1 MPRKIVRRRRVR
13 RNPATVSTNPRR
25 RVRRNPRARRTI
37 NVRSKRAVRHVAG
50 LERMGYSSGSAIRMA
65 AAAAK
70 RSKRRKPAKKHGRSY
85 ASYVAAG
92 KKAARTRARHA
103 TSSVAPRR
111 RRKTRKAAVTSR
123 RRRKSRLVTVLHV
136 RKSTRN
142 RRRGPLTIRRYTK
155 GSRFIYRSRL
165 KRNPLNAM
173 KSMIMDGAALYGG
186 YVGSRIIGGLLQ
198 EYVLSKITALQTPDM
213 LKVKTLI
220 PSALTFVLAAFA
232 GKVLPNQP
240 KVVSAIQTGATLNL
254 LITAIKTF
262 VVPNLGTM
270 ATSAPWLA
278 GALQGI
284 DDMGFRGY
292 GYGGYGQIGEYIQ
305 QRPDLGA
312 YVQEAMAL
320 DEYVQD
326 GGGMHG
332 FDVQEALA
340 DSEVQGMQSGFAAGS
355 LARTTF
361 AV

>member
-1 MPRKIVRRRRVR
+1 MLRVG
-13 RNPATVSTNPRR
+13 PYT
-25 RVRRNPRARRTI
+25 
-37 NVRSKRAVRHVAG
+37 
-50 LERMGYSSGSAIRMA
+50 
-65 AAAAK
+65 
-70 RSKRRKPAKKHGRSY
+70 KRRAKFQGRKSITRYKGKGGRSHPRFHY
-85 ASYVAAG
+85 SYHRV
-92 KKAARTRARHA
+92 
-103 TSSVAPRR
+103 
-111 RRKTRKAAVTSR
+111 
-123 RRRKSRLVTVLHV
+123 
-136 RKSTRN
+136 
-142 RRRGPLTIRRYTK
+142 
-155 GSRFIYRSRL
+155 

-173 KSMIMDGAALYGG
+173 KTMLMDGASLYGG
-186 YVGSRIIGGLLQ
+186 YVGSKIIGGLLDQ
-198 EYVLSKITALQTPDM
+198 YVLKNASIAPTI
-213 LKVKTLI
+213 LKLGDVGKMI

-254 LITAIKTF
+254 LISAVKAFI
-262 VVPNLGTM
+262 VPNLGTM

-278 GALQGI
+278 GALSGI

-305 QRPDLGA
+305 QRPGLGA

>member
-1 MPRKIVRRRRVR
+1 MPRKIVHRRRVR
-13 RNPATVSTNPRR
+13 RNPSARPRR
-25 RVRRNPRARRTI
+25 VIR
-37 NVRSKRAVRHVAG
+37 VRSKRGMRHVAA
-50 LERMGYSSGSAIRMA
+50 LERMGKSRGTAIRMA

-70 RSKRRKPAKKHGRSY
+70 RSKRRKVRKAVRSY
-85 ASYVAAG
+85 ASYVKAG
-92 KKAARTRARHA
+92 KKAARTRKRRQHPAFKQMNRLLGP
-103 TSSVAPRR
+103 APRR
-111 RRKTRKAAVTSR
+111 RRKTRKAAAPTR
-123 RRRKSRLVTVLHV
+123 RRRRAKGRLVTVLNV

-142 RRRGPLTIRRYTK
+142 RRRGPLTVRRYTK
-155 GSRFIYRSRL
+155 GSRYIYRSRL

-173 KSMIMDGAALYGG
+173 KTMLMDGASLYGG
-186 YVGSRIIGGLLQ
+186 YVGSKIIGGLLQ
-198 EYVLSKITALQTPDM
+198 QYVLSSASIAPTIAKLGSAGQM
-213 LKVKTLI
+213 I

-254 LITAIKTF
+254 LISAVKAF
-262 VVPNLGTM
+262 VVPNLGTSLP
-270 ATSAPWLA
+270 AFVS
-278 GALQGI
+278 GALSGI

-292 GYGGYGQIGEYIQ
+292 GYGGYGQIGEYVQ
-305 QRPDLGA
+305 QRPGLGA